1 MRPFCNV
8 QGGAR
13 SLQSWGHLDKILL
26 PGPGGGGNGQAYGI
40 TGRGPMPL
48 SAHDLQ
54 TYARPQSSLPL
65 NLMSPLNG
73 VNLGAKNGIAVGRPG
88 QHEQQQQAVG
98 THMSPSISAD
108 MLHANRSRCGPVYVC
123 VHMCVCVCVCAHV
136 CAVCVRARVCAR
148 VFEPLHTACRLE
160 C

>member
-13 SLQSWGHLDKILL
+13 NLQSWGHLDKILL
-26 PGPGGGGNGQAYGI
+26 PGPGGGGNGQAYGM

-54 TYARPQSSLPL
+54 TYARPQGSLPL
-65 NLMSPLNG
+65 HLMPPLNG
-73 VNLGAKNGIAVGRPG
+73 VNMGAKNGIAVGRPG

-98 THMSPSISAD
+98 THMSLPSTSAD
-108 MLHANRSRCGPVYVC
+108 MLHTNRSRCGPL
-123 VHMCVCVCVCAHV
+123 CVCANACE
-136 CAVCVRARVCAR
+136 CACVRACA
-148 VFEPLHTACRLE
+148 FEPLHTACSLE
-160 C
+160 CNNTINAPHI